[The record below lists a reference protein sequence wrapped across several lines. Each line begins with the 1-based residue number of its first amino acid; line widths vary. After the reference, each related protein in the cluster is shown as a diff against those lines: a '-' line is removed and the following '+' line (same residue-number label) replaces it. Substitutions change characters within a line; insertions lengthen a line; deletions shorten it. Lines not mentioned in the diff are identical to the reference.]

1 MISRMIASGRLK
13 YGVQMVSCCWAL
25 AISSQ
30 ITRFSGLFLPTPSS
44 GLTDKPVLSVVP
56 CVVSYAACLR
66 RLRRS
71 PMSLRRLRVV
81 GRFGRS
87 RRCTA
92 LEATRPCCTRCCIES
107 ASSRLCS
114 T

>member
-1 MISRMIASGRLK
+1 M
-13 YGVQMVSCCWAL
+13 
-25 AISSQ
+25 
-30 ITRFSGLFLPTPSS
+30 PTPSN
-44 GLTDKPVLSVVP
+44 GLTDKPPFSVVP

-92 LEATRPCCTRCCIES
+92 LEAIRPCWIRCCIES
-107 ASSRLCS
+107 ASALLCS
-114 T
+114 R